1 MDNMP
6 VTKDIIENIDK
17 SKIRNLLADN
27 HIPNEDIDNGME
39 KHLLL
44 NKLMDEQLLSEA
56 AVNEFLYRE
65 LMYGHRRL
73 VRVYGLQTA
82 RIIKRIS
89 EWERFLNTYRCDSM
103 DFNRITS
110 TIMGENEILKV
121 AAMKTE
127 EENGILSK
135 VEILFV
141 FNMLKQNRTTRQF
154 ENVNSYIPVHFD
166 FERRMLMLRVWNR
179 EMGAEDNTPNAQL
192 DYVFSK
198 LQEVLDFETKPISNN
213 PQHILYKM
221 SKDLFE
227 NFFNQLPNIQDIE
240 GKKECLNDIVNDML
254 SGIALQHV
262 ETENGKLTM
271 NPGIIDMQEEVY
283 KLIQQAALYDF
294 LKDNSIK
301 ELLGNTDKYVA
312 RIRFNDKD
320 NLSASL
326 TGEKGVK
333 CIYDTKTFMCI
344 RNSLDLVENI
354 VSIVVTFVKG
364 KEKLVAKYDAADNR
378 FLTVHILSNKYYSDS
393 DFQEVWELY
402 KKYESRNLRKVSTIC
417 KQNDITTA
425 RELNA

>member
-17 SKIRNLLADN
+17 SRIRNLLADN

-44 NKLMDEQLLSEA
+44 NKLMDAQVLSETT
-56 AVNEFLYRE
+56 VNEFLYRE

-89 EWERFLNTYRCDSM
+89 EWERFLNAYRCNSM
-103 DFNRITS
+103 DFNRIIN

-121 AAMKTE
+121 AAMRTE

-166 FERRMLMLRVWNR
+166 FERKMIMLRVWNR

-198 LQEVLDFETKPISNN
+198 LQEGLDFETKPISNN

-271 NPGIIDMQEEVY
+271 NPDIIDMQEEVY

-301 ELLGNTDKYVA
+301 ELLGNMV
-312 RIRFNDKD
+312 
-320 NLSASL
+320 L
-326 TGEKGVK
+326 E
-333 CIYDTKTFMCI
+333 
-344 RNSLDLVENI
+344 
-354 VSIVVTFVKG
+354 
-364 KEKLVAKYDAADNR
+364 
-378 FLTVHILSNKYYSDS
+378 
-393 DFQEVWELY
+393 Y
-402 KKYESRNLRKVSTIC
+402 K
-417 KQNDITTA
+417 
-425 RELNA
+425 

>member
-1 MDNMP
+1 MP
-6 VTKDIIENIDK
+6 VTKNIIENIDK

-27 HIPNEDIDNGME
+27 HIPNEEIDNGME

-56 AVNEFLYRE
+56 VVNEFLYRE

-89 EWERFLNTYRCDSM
+89 EWERFLNTYRCGSM

-141 FNMLKQNRTTRQF
+141 FNMLRQNRATRQF

-166 FERRMLMLRVWNR
+166 FERKMLMLRVWNR

-192 DYVFSK
+192 EYVFSK

-240 GKKECLNDIVNDML
+240 GKKQCLNDIVNDML
-254 SGIALQHV
+254 SGIALQNV

-301 ELLGNTDKYVA
+301 ELLGNTDKYVSK
-312 RIRFNDKD
+312 IRFNDND

-333 CIYDTKTFMCI
+333 CIYDAKTFMCI

-354 VSIVVTFVKG
+354 VSIVVTFIKG
-364 KEKLVAKYDAADNR
+364 KEKLVAKYDASDNR
-378 FLTVHILSNKYYSDS
+378 FLTVHILASKYYSDS
-393 DFQEVWELY
+393 NFQEVWELY
-402 KKYESRNLRKVSTIC
+402 KKYESKNLRKVSTIC
-417 KQNDITTA
+417 RQNDITTA

>member
-1 MDNMP
+1 MP

-17 SKIRNLLADN
+17 SKIRNLLSDN
-27 HIPNEDIDNGME
+27 HIPNEEIDNGME

-56 AVNEFLYRE
+56 VVNEFLYRE

-166 FERRMLMLRVWNR
+166 FERKMLMLRVWNR

-192 DYVFSK
+192 EYVFSK

-301 ELLGNTDKYVA
+301 ELLGNTDKYVSK
-312 RIRFNDKD
+312 IRFNDND

-333 CIYDTKTFMCI
+333 CIYDAKTFMCI
-344 RNSLDLVENI
+344 RNSLDLVETI
-354 VSIVVTFVKG
+354 VSIVVTFIKG
-364 KEKLVAKYDAADNR
+364 KEKLVVKYDSSDNR
-378 FLTVHILSNKYYSDS
+378 FLTVHILASKYYSDS

-402 KKYESRNLRKVSTIC
+402 KKYESKNLRKVSTIC
-417 KQNDITTA
+417 RQNDITTA